1 MQALG
6 IDIGTTSICGVVLD
20 AQSGTV
26 LRVENRKNDSFLPP
40 TAPFAKEQDVQKITA
55 QIDALLDV
63 LYDEKTI
70 GVIGVTGQMHG
81 IVYLDQ
87 HGAPCSPLYTWQD
100 GRGNETDENGVT
112 YADRLHGATGFGLVT
127 DLYNEEHGLIA
138 PQAVTFCTIHDYIA
152 MRMCQNHAPLIHT
165 SDAASFGA
173 YDAQTHRFLVHNDRL
188 PNVVNDF
195 RVIGTYHDTPVC
207 VAIGDNQASF
217 LGTAGESCAL
227 INVGTGSQI
236 SIPVQGYCK
245 TELLETRP
253 LCGEDYILVGSSLC
267 GGRAFAILEHFFA
280 DVVQMATGTRPEN
293 LYPAMDEMLKTPH
306 DTTVRIDPRFSG
318 TRTDPSLRARILE
331 LSEDNFTARDL
342 CWAMLW
348 GMTDELYTLYTSAN
362 IDFKQFVG
370 SGNGLRRNQALRHC
384 MEQRFGS
391 PIRFSKN
398 REEAAVGAAMSG
410 LCAVGEYRNWKE
422 IAQHIPYQTDV

>member
-1 MQALG
+1 
-6 IDIGTTSICGVVLD
+6 
-20 AQSGTV
+20 
-26 LRVENRKNDSFLPP
+26 
-40 TAPFAKEQDVQKITA
+40 
-55 QIDALLDV
+55 
-63 LYDEKTI
+63 
-70 GVIGVTGQMHG
+70 
-81 IVYLDQ
+81 
-87 HGAPCSPLYTWQD
+87 
-100 GRGNETDENGVT
+100 
-112 YADRLHGATGFGLVT
+112 
-127 DLYNEEHGLIA
+127 
-138 PQAVTFCTIHDYIA
+138 
-152 MRMCQNHAPLIHT
+152 
-165 SDAASFGA
+165 
-173 YDAQTHRFLVHNDRL
+173 
-188 PNVVNDF
+188 
-195 RVIGTYHDTPVC
+195 
-207 VAIGDNQASF
+207 
-217 LGTAGESCAL
+217 
-227 INVGTGSQI
+227 
-236 SIPVQGYCK
+236 
-245 TELLETRP
+245 
-253 LCGEDYILVGSSLC
+253 
-267 GGRAFAILEHFFA
+267 
-280 DVVQMATGTRPEN
+280 MATGTRPEN